1 MKNMKKTTSSLLSL
15 STVGLLFGMGVS
27 LHAQQDTPRP
37 GHEPQAQQQPARPD
51 NAPDAT
57 GTTNGQ
63 TFMGTVMKSGDK
75 FVLQAAHGN
84 VYGLDNQDVVQQ
96 FEGKQVTIHGTLDP
110 KTKIIH
116 LEQ

>member
-15 STVGLLFGMGVS
+15 STVGLLLGVGVS

-37 GHEPQAQQQPARPD
+37 GHEPQSQQQPARPD

-57 GTTNGQ
+57 GTANGQ

-116 LEQ
+116 LVQ